1 MSTKRIKKDFDRMDI
16 NDGERKLTASLGRVC
31 QMKAVANVE
40 HFSGADGKIQ
50 GRSEA
55 ERA

>member
-1 MSTKRIKKDFDRMDI
+1 MDI
-16 NDGERKLTASLGRVC
+16 NNGERKLTASLVRVC
-31 QMKAVANVE
+31 PMKAVANVE